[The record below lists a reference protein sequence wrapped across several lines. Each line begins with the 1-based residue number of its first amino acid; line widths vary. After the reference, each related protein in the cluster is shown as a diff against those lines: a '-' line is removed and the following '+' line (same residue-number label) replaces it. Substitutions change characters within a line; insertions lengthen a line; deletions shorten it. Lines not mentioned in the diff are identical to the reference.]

1 MGSEISKTRFQRK
14 HIQLDQPSICC
25 EEVAAEA
32 DAAALEAAKAFCAQ
46 LVDKGILSET
56 KLKDPNFT
64 SEAPGVRWC
73 KTAEKWRVQIQNR
86 KMGIEGGYFTEKAQ
100 PRPRLLS
107 YGRSMACS
115 SR

>member
-1 MGSEISKTRFQRK
+1 MQ
-14 HIQLDQPSICC
+14 
-25 EEVAAEA
+25 
-32 DAAALEAAKAFCAQ
+32 Q

-86 KMGIEGGYFTEKAQ
+86 KMGIEGGYFTEKAAAEAKALELREKHGLQ
-100 PRPRLLS
+100 LQVKPVPTLANLPVFHPKVP
-107 YGRSMACS
+107 YPGVT
-115 SR
+115 